1 MIIMVNADYYDTD
14 PGNVDN
20 YDDTRKYNII
30 YSKCDYQIFNY
41 DGNGDY
47 EGDDDD
53 VDDNDVSPVL
63 LFPQVDS

>member
-1 MIIMVNADYYDTD
+1 MTVILAMVIIMMTHVSTY
-14 PGNVDN
+14 
-20 YDDTRKYNII
+20 II